1 MSTNSSAIVLFSHGS
16 RDPLWRA
23 PIAAVAARISE
34 RHPDRQ
40 VRCAYLEL
48 CEPTLAQATEA
59 LVQQGAAHVTVVPMF
74 LGTGKHAREDL
85 PVLIE
90 ELRARYK
97 NVQFTV
103 QGAIGEDDRM
113 TELMAKI
120 ACESPAPTPNL

>member
-1 MSTNSSAIVLFSHGS
+1 
-16 RDPLWRA
+16 
-23 PIAAVAARISE
+23 
-34 RHPDRQ
+34 
-40 VRCAYLEL
+40 
-48 CEPTLAQATEA
+48 
-59 LVQQGAAHVTVVPMF
+59 MF